1 MLEWLGRVH
10 DSELDTTMMALYHM
24 WLSRNEA
31 RDKQIENP
39 DALAKRIVHLT
50 EEWRIIRAPK
60 PPKAALSREHCLLPR
75 VGWMKVN
82 ADGAVAKS
90 SEKGGGGMVVRDHHG
105 SFLVAARHFFSPL
118 LDPEDAELHACHAAL
133 GLVKS

>member
-50 EEWRIIRAPK
+50 EEWRIIRPQNH
-60 PPKAALSREHCLLPR
+60 LRLL
-75 VGWMKVN
+75 
-82 ADGAVAKS
+82 
-90 SEKGGGGMVVRDHHG
+90 
-105 SFLVAARHFFSPL
+105 
-118 LDPEDAELHACHAAL
+118 
-133 GLVKS
+133 